1 MKIINIHQAKTNLS
15 KLIEAVITGEE
26 VVIAK
31 AGKPLVKLVPYVEE
45 RKSRTPGGW
54 EGRVIIAEDF
64 DDELPQEILAGF
76 MGEEE

>member
-31 AGKPLVKLVPYVEE
+31 AGKPLVKLVPYSEDK
-45 RKSRTPGGW
+45 RSRMPGGW
-54 EGRVIIAEDF
+54 EGRVVMSEDF
-64 DDELPQEILAGF
+64 DDELPPEILAGF
-76 MGEEE
+76 RGEEE

>member
-26 VVIAK
+26 VIIAK

-54 EGRVIIAEDF
+54 EDRVVMSEDF
-64 DDELPQEILAGF
+64 DDELPKEILAGF
-76 MGEEE
+76 MGYA